1 MALIKCKECNKEI
14 SDKAKQCPH
23 CGFENNIITC
33 PECKKEIENNINTCP
48 NCGFEIQKENKQV
61 KNKFNTGTIIWLVI
75 CIIACFGMAFLN
87 GFGDSILGIIVDKS
101 IGYLAILLGISYV
114 VLLVNQNK
122 MSLYILLGI
131 NAIILVFSLFPMITV
146 ISLLNIFCAIVNATI
161 TSLVVRKSLCSNKLN
176 LFGIVS
182 YIATIIILI
191 VVFIF
196 NFSNNTNNSNNNN
209 LSSEEQQIFNTIIS
223 FIERNDF
230 YNPSAL
236 KVMKLRIED
245 DGKDYPMLWVRM
257 SGTNKIGGTIN
268 KCYKIYY
275 NDRGMGEEVNN
286 DSCDLIFEYADG
298 NVDRETI
305 KKINAELENYW

>member
-14 SDKAKQCPH
+14 SDKAKKCPH

-33 PECKKEIENNINTCP
+33 PECKKEIENNVNTCP

-61 KNKFNTGTIIWLVI
+61 KGKFNVGIMIWLVI
-75 CIIACFGMAFLN
+75 CVIACFGMAFLDYYAK
-87 GFGDSILGIIVDKS
+87 FIA
-101 IGYLAILLGISYV
+101 IGEVVIMPYLAILLAISYI
-114 VLLVNQNK
+114 VLLVNKNK
-122 MSLYILLGI
+122 ISLYILLVI
-131 NAIILVFSLFPMITV
+131 NVIILLYNIPTIGMF
-146 ISLLNIFCAIVNATI
+146 ISLLNVGCAIINAVI
-161 TSLVVRKSLCSNKLN
+161 TSLVVRKSLNKDKLN
-176 LFGIVS
+176 LLGIIA
-182 YIATIIILI
+182 YITTIIILI
-191 VVFIF
+191 VIFIF
-196 NFSNNTNNSNNNN
+196 NFSNNSNNSNNNN

-236 KVMKLRIED
+236 RIMKLRIED

-257 SGTNKIGGTIN
+257 SGTNKFGGTIN

-275 NDRGMGEEVNN
+275 NDSGMGDEVNN

-298 NVDRETI
+298 NVERETI